1 METVETVETVEGG
14 EGSESQSQSQSQ
26 STPLLAQKASSVE
39 SEGAAGKKG
48 TKNSEKTT
56 TTTTMKGKGKASSI
70 MSFFAKKWSVCL
82 EETRRGEVDGSVEGE
97 NTGWEWRLRVVCDGQ
112 AMSVIYYSLLNLLT
126 LFIAKL

>member
-1 METVETVETVEGG
+1 METVEKVETVEGG
-14 EGSESQSQSQSQ
+14 EGSESQSQ

-56 TTTTMKGKGKASSI
+56 TTTTTKGKGKTSSI

-82 EETRRGEVDGSVEGE
+82 EETRRGEVDGSVEGK
-97 NTGWEWRLRVVCDGQ
+97 NTGWDWRLGLC
-112 AMSVIYYSLLNLLT
+112 AMGKRCQSFTT
-126 LFIAKL
+126 LFPIF